1 MFDLVRFHF
10 SDSFSSLSSTSPK
23 SLASLGFERIYTIED
38 VKGRAVEAN
47 NLADATKH
55 KNQKTLILLK
65 DYAFDDGAMRLIAEK
80 KKACFLI
87 DIGRLIRSNGVPRAV
102 AISKLRNFLRLAIK
116 HGMFYSFASFAKSE
130 SEMRNADELMHIAML
145 LGINKGQAKF
155 ALMMLG
161 KYTQ

>member
-10 SDSFSSLSSTSPK
+10 SDSFSSLSPT
-23 SLASLGFERIYTIED
+23 SLGFERIYTIDD
-38 VKGRAVEAN
+38 VLGRAVEAN

-55 KNQKTLILLK
+55 KNQKVLILLK

-87 DIGRLIRSNGVPRAV
+87 DIGRLIRSNGVVRAV

-116 HGMFYSFASFAKSE
+116 HGAFYSFASFAKSE
-130 SEMRNADELMHIAML
+130 SEMRNADELMHIVML
-145 LGINKGQAKF
+145 LGINKGQARF
-155 ALMMLG
+155 ALCMAGEYLG
-161 KYTQ
+161 